1 MVIFVIVIG
10 GDDDFFDSDK
20 LLQEGVLGG
29 ERGLG
34 TINEATVHDR
44 LYQSLPVR
52 EKDFPPFR
60 PVTWFYLS
68 ICASPL
74 DIEREP

>member
-1 MVIFVIVIG
+1 MVMMMVVVIVVIMMMVVMISSIAIN
-10 GDDDFFDSDK
+10 FFDDK

-34 TINEATVHDR
+34 TINEATIHDR

-52 EKDFPPFR
+52 EN
-60 PVTWFYLS
+60 
-68 ICASPL
+68 
-74 DIEREP
+74 

>member
-1 MVIFVIVIG
+1 MKHVDGDGDIRDGGGECGDICD
-10 GDDDFFDSDK
+10 GDDDFFDNENFFDNK

-60 PVTWFYLS
+60 L
-68 ICASPL
+68 
-74 DIEREP
+74 

>member
-1 MVIFVIVIG
+1 MVIFVMVMVISSIAIN
-10 GDDDFFDSDK
+10 FFDNK

-52 EKDFPPFR
+52 EN
-60 PVTWFYLS
+60 
-68 ICASPL
+68 
-74 DIEREP
+74 

>member
-1 MVIFVIVIG
+1 MVIFVMVIG

-52 EKDFPPFR
+52 EN
-60 PVTWFYLS
+60 
-68 ICASPL
+68 
-74 DIEREP
+74 